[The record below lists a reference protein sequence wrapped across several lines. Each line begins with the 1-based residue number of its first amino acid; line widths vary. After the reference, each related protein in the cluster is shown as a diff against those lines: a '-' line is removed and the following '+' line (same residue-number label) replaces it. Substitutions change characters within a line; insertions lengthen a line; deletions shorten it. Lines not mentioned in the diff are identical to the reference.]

1 LTRPVALVTGASSG
15 LGLELATIAARDG
28 HDLVLVARRRDRLES
43 IGKGLREEF
52 GAAVTIIV
60 RDLAESEAA
69 RVVAQEVEARGLAV
83 ELLVNNAGLGV
94 HGPFAETPLDRELAM
109 IRVNLVALTELTK
122 RVLPGM
128 IARGRGRILNV
139 ASTAAF
145 QPGPLMAVYYATK
158 AYVLSFSEAI
168 ASEVAGSGV
177 TVTALCPGPTRTE
190 FGKAAGMLET
200 RLFRSPLVRDAR
212 SVAEAGYLGMKRGR
226 RVVIPGIGNWILAE
240 AVRFTP
246 RRLVTAVSLA
256 VQRTRRATK
265 ES

>member
-1 LTRPVALVTGASSG
+1 MTRPVALVTGASSG

-60 RDLAESEAA
+60 RDLAESETA
-69 RVVAQEVEARGLAV
+69 RVVTQEVEARGLSV
-83 ELLVNNAGLGV
+83 DLLVNNAGLGV
-94 HGPFAETPLDRELAM
+94 HGPFAETPLDKELAM

-200 RLFRSPLVRDAR
+200 RLFRSPLVKDAR
-212 SVAEAGYLGMKRGR
+212 SVAEAGYRGMKRGR

-256 VQRTRRATK
+256 VQKTRQ
-265 ES
+265 

>member
-1 LTRPVALVTGASSG
+1 
-15 LGLELATIAARDG
+15 
-28 HDLVLVARRRDRLES
+28 
-43 IGKGLREEF
+43 
-52 GAAVTIIV
+52 
-60 RDLAESEAA
+60 
-69 RVVAQEVEARGLAV
+69 
-83 ELLVNNAGLGV
+83 
-94 HGPFAETPLDRELAM
+94 
-109 IRVNLVALTELTK
+109 
-122 RVLPGM
+122 
-128 IARGRGRILNV
+128 
-139 ASTAAF
+139 
-145 QPGPLMAVYYATK
+145 
-158 AYVLSFSEAI
+158 
-168 ASEVAGSGV
+168 V

>member
-28 HDLVLVARRRDRLES
+28 HDLVLVARRRDRLEN

-52 GAAVTIIV
+52 GAAVTIVV

-69 RVVAQEVEARGLAV
+69 RVVAQEVEARGLSV
-83 ELLVNNAGLGV
+83 ELLVNNAGSGV

-168 ASEVAGSGV
+168 SSEVAGSGV

-212 SVAEAGYLGMKRGR
+212 SVAEAGYRGMKRGR

-246 RRLVTAVSLA
+246 RRLVTAASLA
-256 VQRTRRATK
+256 VQKTRR
-265 ES
+265 

>member
-28 HDLVLVARRRDRLES
+28 HDLVLVARRSDRLES

-69 RVVAQEVEARGLAV
+69 RVVTQEVEARGLSV
-83 ELLVNNAGLGV
+83 DLLVNNAGLGV
-94 HGPFAETPLDRELAM
+94 HGPFAETPLDKELAM

-200 RLFRSPLVRDAR
+200 RLFRSPLVKDAR
-212 SVAEAGYLGMKRGR
+212 SVAEAGYRGMKRGR
-226 RVVIPGIGNWILAE
+226 RVVIPGIGNWIIAK

-256 VQRTRRATK
+256 VQKTRR
-265 ES
+265 

>member
-69 RVVAQEVEARGLAV
+69 RVVAQEVEARGLSV
-83 ELLVNNAGLGV
+83 ELLVNNAGFGV

-128 IARGRGRILNV
+128 IARDRGRILNV

-212 SVAEAGYLGMKRGR
+212 SVAEAGYRGMKRGR

-256 VQRTRRATK
+256 VQKTRG
-265 ES
+265 

>member
-43 IGKGLREEF
+43 IAKGLREEF

-69 RVVAQEVEARGLAV
+69 RVVAQEVEARGLSV

-122 RVLPGM
+122 RVLPEM

-212 SVAEAGYLGMKRGR
+212 SVAEAGYRGMKRGR

-256 VQRTRRATK
+256 VQKTRR
-265 ES
+265 